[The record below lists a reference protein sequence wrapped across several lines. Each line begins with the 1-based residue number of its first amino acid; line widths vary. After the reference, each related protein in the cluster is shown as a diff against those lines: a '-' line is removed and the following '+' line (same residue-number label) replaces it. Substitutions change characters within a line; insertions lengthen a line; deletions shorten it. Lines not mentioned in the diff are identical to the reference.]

1 MPQKHIESAA
11 MALNSRRRT
20 AMELAQRAACE
31 RERSVNAANEVVASV
46 HESLAVRYAA
56 QAYSRPLSKAT

>member
-20 AMELAQRAACE
+20 AMELVQRAASE

-56 QAYSRPLSKAT
+56 QACSRPVSKPT